1 MVNAQIHQDILYS
14 NQILLSSSINLAIG
28 GVLLYSF
35 VPIMLMFLTYIAV
48 AILAVV
54 AYLIEKKGYAK
65 VVKVG
70 AILAIISIIISAS
83 SPAHDKALLMFG
95 SNKMITILDVLMV
108 LGFYAF
114 PAIYLFAFLI
124 NGIKKRNASIKSSIR
139 Y

>member
-1 MVNAQIHQDILYS
+1 MSKIKTYT
-14 NQILLSSSINLAIG
+14 LSIIGSIVSLAIG
-28 GVLLYSF
+28 GVLLYGL
-35 VPIMLMFLTYIAV
+35 VPITLTFLTYIAV

-54 AYLIEKKGYAK
+54 AYLIEKGYAK
-65 VVKVG
+65 AVKVG

-124 NGIKKRNASIKSSIR
+124 NGIKKRNASIR

>member
-95 SNKMITILDVLMV
+95 SNKMITILDV
-108 LGFYAF
+108 
-114 PAIYLFAFLI
+114 
-124 NGIKKRNASIKSSIR
+124 
-139 Y
+139 

>member
-1 MVNAQIHQDILYS
+1 MKTYT
-14 NQILLSSSINLAIG
+14 LSIIGSIVSLAIG
-28 GVLLYSF
+28 GVLLYGL
-35 VPIMLMFLTYIAV
+35 VPITLTFLTYIAV

-54 AYLIEKKGYAK
+54 AYFIEKGYAK
-65 VVKVG
+65 AVKVG

-124 NGIKKRNASIKSSIR
+124 NGIKKRNASIR